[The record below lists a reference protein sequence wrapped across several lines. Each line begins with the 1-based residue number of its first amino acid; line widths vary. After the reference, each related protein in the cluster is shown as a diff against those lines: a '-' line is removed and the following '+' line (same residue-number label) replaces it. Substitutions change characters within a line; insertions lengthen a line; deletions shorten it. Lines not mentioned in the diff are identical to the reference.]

1 MSGFFARRKIKA
13 GQLGVFEMFKSLLKL
28 FGIGGKGCSCGSG
41 NEKIRELEHFVDY
54 VVRALVDFPD
64 EVNVSSS
71 ATENGTV
78 IRIDCRKE
86 DIGKVVGKRGKTI
99 MAIRSLVS
107 GAGGRL
113 QQRISVEV
121 AD

>member
-1 MSGFFARRKIKA
+1 
-13 GQLGVFEMFKSLLKL
+13 MFKSLLKL
-28 FGIGGKGCSCGSG
+28 FGVGSKSSCACGCSAEG
-41 NEKIRELEHFVDY
+41 NKVRELEHFVDY
-54 VVRALVDFPD
+54 VVRALVDYPD
-64 EVNVSSS
+64 EVNVSSRE
-71 ATENGTV
+71 AENGTV
-78 IRIDCRKE
+78 ISIDCRKE

-121 AD
+121 VD

>member
-1 MSGFFARRKIKA
+1 
-13 GQLGVFEMFKSLLKL
+13 MFKSLLKL
-28 FGIGGKGCSCGSG
+28 FGLGGCSCGG
-41 NEKIRELEHFVDY
+41 AGDKAGGDKLRELEHFVDY

-64 EVNVSSS
+64 EVNVVTES
-71 ATENGTV
+71 AENGAV
-78 IRIDCRKE
+78 IRINCRKE

-107 GAGGRL
+107 GAAGRL

-121 AD
+121 SD

>member
-1 MSGFFARRKIKA
+1 
-13 GQLGVFEMFKSLLKL
+13 MFKSLLKL
-28 FGIGGKGCSCGSG
+28 FGIGSKGCSCGCKSG
-41 NEKIRELEHFVDY
+41 EGSEKVRELEHFVDY
-54 VVRALVDFPD
+54 VVRALVDYPD

-71 ATENGTV
+71 SNENGTV

>member
-1 MSGFFARRKIKA
+1 
-13 GQLGVFEMFKSLLKL
+13 MFKSLLKL
-28 FGIGGKGCSCGSG
+28 FGVGSKSSSSSSSSAEGGKV
-41 NEKIRELEHFVDY
+41 RELEHFVDY
-54 VVRALVDFPD
+54 VVRALVDYPD
-64 EVNVSSS
+64 EVNVSSR

>member
-1 MSGFFARRKIKA
+1 
-13 GQLGVFEMFKSLLKL
+13 MFKSLLKL
-28 FGIGGKGCSCGSG
+28 FGVGSKSSSSSSSSAEGGKV
-41 NEKIRELEHFVDY
+41 RELEHFVDY
-54 VVRALVDFPD
+54 VVRALVDYPD
-64 EVNVSSS
+64 EVNVSSRE
-71 ATENGTV
+71 AENGTV

-107 GAGGRL
+107 GAGGRI

-121 AD
+121 VD

>member
-1 MSGFFARRKIKA
+1 
-13 GQLGVFEMFKSLLKL
+13 MFKWLQKL
-28 FGIGGKGCSCGSG
+28 FGGSSQSACSCGCAG
-41 NEKIRELEHFVDY
+41 EGVDKVRELEHFVDY
-54 VVRALVDFPD
+54 VVRALVDYPD
-64 EVNVSSS
+64 EVNVSSR
-71 ATENGTV
+71 AVENGTV

>member
-1 MSGFFARRKIKA
+1 MLENMSM
-13 GQLGVFEMFKSLLKL
+13 LKSFLKL
-28 FGIGGKGCSCGSG
+28 FGIGGKSCSCCAGSQSDG
-41 NEKIRELEHFVDY
+41 KIRELEHFVDY
-54 VVRALVDFPD
+54 VVRALVDYPD
-64 EVNVSSS
+64 DVNVSSS
-71 ATENGTV
+71 AGENGTV

>member
-1 MSGFFARRKIKA
+1 
-13 GQLGVFEMFKSLLKL
+13 MFKSLLKL
-28 FGIGGKGCSCGSG
+28 FGVGSKSSCGCGCG
-41 NEKIRELEHFVDY
+41 NGAGDKIRELEHFVDY
-54 VVRALVDFPD
+54 VVRALVDYPD
-64 EVNVSSS
+64 EVNVSSRE
-71 ATENGTV
+71 AENGTV
-78 IRIDCRKE
+78 ISIDCRKE

-121 AD
+121 VD

>member
-1 MSGFFARRKIKA
+1 
-13 GQLGVFEMFKSLLKL
+13 MFKSLLRL
-28 FGIGGKGCSCGSG
+28 FGIGGKGCSCGSCSG

>member
-1 MSGFFARRKIKA
+1 M
-13 GQLGVFEMFKSLLKL
+13 
-28 FGIGGKGCSCGSG
+28 
-41 NEKIRELEHFVDY
+41 DY
-54 VVRALVDFPD
+54 VVRALVDYPD
-64 EVNVSSS
+64 EVIVSS
-71 ATENGTV
+71 TTGDNGTV

>member
-1 MSGFFARRKIKA
+1 
-13 GQLGVFEMFKSLLKL
+13 MFKSLLKL
-28 FGIGGKGCSCGSG
+28 FGIGGKSCGCCAG
-41 NEKIRELEHFVDY
+41 AQGDGKIRELEHFVDY
-54 VVRALVDFPD
+54 VVRALVDYPD

-71 ATENGTV
+71 STDNGTV

>member
-1 MSGFFARRKIKA
+1 
-13 GQLGVFEMFKSLLKL
+13 MFKSLLKL
-28 FGIGGKGCSCGSG
+28 FGVGSKSSSSSSSSAEGGKV
-41 NEKIRELEHFVDY
+41 RELEHFVDY
-54 VVRALVDFPD
+54 VVRALVDYPD
-64 EVNVSSS
+64 DVNVSS
-71 ATENGTV
+71 AAGDNGTV
-78 IRIDCRKE
+78 IRIACRKE

-121 AD
+121 ID

>member
-1 MSGFFARRKIKA
+1 
-13 GQLGVFEMFKSLLKL
+13 MFKSLLKL
-28 FGIGGKGCSCGSG
+28 FGVGSKSSSSCSSSAEGS
-41 NEKIRELEHFVDY
+41 KVRELEHFVDY
-54 VVRALVDFPD
+54 VVRALVDYPD
-64 EVNVSSS
+64 EVNVSSRE
-71 ATENGTV
+71 AENGTV

-107 GAGGRL
+107 GAGGRI

-121 AD
+121 VD

>member
-1 MSGFFARRKIKA
+1 
-13 GQLGVFEMFKSLLKL
+13 MFKSLLKL
-28 FGIGGKGCSCGSG
+28 FGIGGKGCSCKSCGG
-41 NEKIRELEHFVDY
+41 DDKIRELEHFVDY

-71 ATENGTV
+71 VNDNGTV

-113 QQRISVEV
+113 QKRISVEV

>member
-1 MSGFFARRKIKA
+1 MLENMSM
-13 GQLGVFEMFKSLLKL
+13 LKSFLKL
-28 FGIGGKGCSCGSG
+28 FGIGGKGCSCGSAHG
-41 NEKIRELEHFVDY
+41 DNQVRELEHFVDY
-54 VVRALVDFPD
+54 VVRALVDYPD
-64 EVNVSSS
+64 DVNVSS
-71 ATENGTV
+71 AAGDNGTV
-78 IRIDCRKE
+78 IRIACRKE

-121 AD
+121 ID

>member
-1 MSGFFARRKIKA
+1 
-13 GQLGVFEMFKSLLKL
+13 MFKWLQKL
-28 FGIGGKGCSCGSG
+28 FGCGSKSACSCGCAG
-41 NEKIRELEHFVDY
+41 EGVDKVRELEHFVDY
-54 VVRALVDFPD
+54 VVRALVDYPD
-64 EVNVSSS
+64 EVNVSSR
-71 ATENGTV
+71 AVENGTV

>member
-1 MSGFFARRKIKA
+1 
-13 GQLGVFEMFKSLLKL
+13 MFKWLQKL
-28 FGIGGKGCSCGSG
+28 FGAGSKSACSCGCAG
-41 NEKIRELEHFVDY
+41 EGVDKVRELEHFVDY
-54 VVRALVDFPD
+54 VVRALVDYPD
-64 EVNVSSS
+64 EVNVSSR
-71 ATENGTV
+71 AVENGTV

>member
-1 MSGFFARRKIKA
+1 
-13 GQLGVFEMFKSLLKL
+13 MFKWLQKL
-28 FGIGGKGCSCGSG
+28 FGAGSKGACSCGCAG
-41 NEKIRELEHFVDY
+41 EGVDKVRELEHFVDY
-54 VVRALVDFPD
+54 VVRALVDYPD
-64 EVNVSSS
+64 EVNVSSR
-71 ATENGTV
+71 AAENGTV